1 MTEVSVIIVSWN
13 TREILRECLESVYRE
28 TNDIELEVILV
39 DNASTDGSAEMVQ
52 KDFPQVVLIANPQNR
67 GFAAANN
74 QGIEIAKGRF
84 VLLLNPDTVV
94 LDRAIQ
100 KTIAF
105 AEQHP
110 RAGAVGIRNTHANG
124 QLQKNCFR
132 YASVLNIAISTFGLH
147 RLFPRSRFFGRERM
161 WWWDYTDS
169 RKVDVVAGCYML
181 VRKECIENIGGL
193 DEAYFMYGEEMDW
206 CWRMERA
213 GWEVWFYNDA
223 TIIHY
228 GGMSSAQNPAEMQ
241 CEAQRSLLY
250 FIQKREGRLARAVGR
265 GLLMFSGGF
274 RVIYWGCRWIGARGD
289 VRELSAKK
297 FRQAMVATVGR

>member
-1 MTEVSVIIVSWN
+1 MVEVSVIIVSWN
-13 TREILRECLESVYRE
+13 TKEILRECLESVYRE
-28 TNDIELEVILV
+28 TNDIELEVILI

-52 KDFPQVVLIANPQNR
+52 QEFPQVVLICNSKNR

-74 QGIEIAKGRF
+74 QGIEVAKGRF

-105 AEQHP
+105 ADEHP

-124 QLQKNCFR
+124 DLQKNCFR
-132 YASVLNIAISTFGLH
+132 YASVLNLLISTFGLH
-147 RLFPRSRFFGRERM
+147 RLFSRSKFFGRERM
-161 WWWDYTDS
+161 LWWDYADS

-181 VRKECIENIGGL
+181 VRKEVIDQIGGL
-193 DEAYFMYGEEMDW
+193 DETYFMYGEEMDW
-206 CWRMERA
+206 CWRMQNA
-213 GWEVWFYNDA
+213 GWEVWFYCGA

-250 FIQKREGRLARAVGR
+250 FIQKRQGKLGRAVCR
-265 GLLMFSGGF
+265 GLLMLSGAF
-274 RVIYWGCRWIGARGD
+274 RLVYWGFRWIGARGD

-297 FRQAMVATVGR
+297 FRQAMIATAGR

>member
-1 MTEVSVIIVSWN
+1 MIEVSVIIVSWN
-13 TREILRECLESVYRE
+13 TKEILRQCLASVYRE
-28 TNDIELEVILV
+28 TNDIALELILV
-39 DNASTDGSAEMVQ
+39 DNASTDGSAEMVLQ
-52 KDFPQVVLIANPQNR
+52 EFPQAILIRNSQNK

-94 LDRAIQ
+94 LDHAIQ

-105 AEQHP
+105 ADQHP
-110 RAGAVGIRNTHANG
+110 HAGAVGIRNTHANG

-132 YASVLNIAISTFGLH
+132 YASLLNLSISTFGLH
-147 RLFPRSRFFGRERM
+147 RLFPKSEFFGRERM
-161 WWWDYTDS
+161 LWWDYTDN
-169 RKVDVVAGCYML
+169 RKVDVVAGCFML
-181 VRKECIENIGGL
+181 VRKEVIDKIGGL

-206 CWRMERA
+206 CWRMENA
-213 GWEVWFYNDA
+213 GWEVWFYSGA

-241 CEAQRSLLY
+241 REAQRSLLY
-250 FIQKREGRLARAVGR
+250 FIQKRQGGLARVVSR
-265 GLLMFSGGF
+265 GLLMLSGGF
-274 RVIYWGCRWIGARGD
+274 RVIYWGCRWVGARGD